1 MLSWAS
7 TAVNRASSVATL
19 VAQLTA
25 VEAQLSINQTI
36 ARYCRALDWLDE
48 SLLRTCYTADA
59 YINYGFYKGSVEG
72 FFPVVMEIERA
83 ALHRSH
89 FLSNVAIQLEGSF
102 AEVECYGIATSTLDG
117 NTLNIFGGRYLN
129 RFQQIEQDWKMSRSE
144 YVLDHHFSTT
154 MPPLG
159 DAMGELQSGTGL
171 DSMHPL
177 FRSLYPTLR

>member
-1 MLSWAS
+1 M
-7 TAVNRASSVATL
+7 TTL
-19 VAQLTA
+19 EARLDA

-36 ARYCRALDWLDE
+36 ARYCRALDWLNE

-59 YINYGFYKGSVEG
+59 HINYGFYKGPVEG

-83 ALHRSH
+83 AMHRSH
-89 FLSNVAIQLEGSF
+89 FLSNVAIQLDGSF

-177 FRSLYPTLR
+177 FRSLYPTVR